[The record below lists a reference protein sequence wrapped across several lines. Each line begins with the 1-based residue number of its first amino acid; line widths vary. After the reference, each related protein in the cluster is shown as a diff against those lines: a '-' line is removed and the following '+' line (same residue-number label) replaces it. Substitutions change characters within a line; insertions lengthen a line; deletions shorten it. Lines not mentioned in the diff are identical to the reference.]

1 MAFRISAAT
10 DKGSVVSVI
19 VETPEEGLAKIV
31 EFRED
36 GCTDIVVRDMHGLE
50 VDPEE
55 LQS

>member
-1 MAFRISAAT
+1 MAFRISAT
-10 DKGSVVSVI
+10 TSKGSVVSVI

-31 EFRED
+31 EYREA
-36 GCTDIVVRDMHGLE
+36 GFTDIVVRDMHGLD